1 VFSITGEKR
10 RQRLQRFIKVYARML
25 LNGAVDFNKL
35 GKIYNSKEL
44 IPEAKAKKILRN
56 REVAQMVT
64 DEIAKI
70 YESNGITPDFILK
83 KRLEVLN
90 TALSEDK
97 KDLTNANKVLESFE
111 SKLIDNKKETTSTET
126 QQISFVTMLD
136 SGEKKQVKG
145 KRTIKQIKENNGNSE
160 NGKNLRVNTISEC
173 ENKPNNDNV
182 NSETVS

>member
-1 VFSITGEKR
+1 VFTLANEKR

-25 LNGAVDFNKL
+25 LNGTVDFNKL
-35 GKIYNSKEL
+35 GKVYNSKEL

-90 TALSEDK
+90 EALSNDK

-111 SKLIDNKKETTSTET
+111 SKLIDNKKEVSSTET
-126 QQISFVTMLD
+126 QQISFVGMLET
-136 SGEKKQVKG
+136 GEKAKLTG
-145 KRTIKQIKENNGNSE
+145 KRTVKQIKQG
-160 NGKNLRVNTISEC
+160 NGKPQNEEIIRENTSLPI
-173 ENKPNNDNV
+173 ENSVIIDNNSVDT
-182 NSETVS
+182 SL